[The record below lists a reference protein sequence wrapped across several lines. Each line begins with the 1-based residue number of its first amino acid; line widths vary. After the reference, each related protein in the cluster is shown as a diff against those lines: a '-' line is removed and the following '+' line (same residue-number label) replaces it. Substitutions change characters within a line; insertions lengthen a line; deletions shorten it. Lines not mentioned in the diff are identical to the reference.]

1 MKTLEKVNYKGFVLP
16 LVIGVILWGI
26 TPLRPGGLSASAWE
40 MFAIFVATIVGCITK
55 PLPIGGTTLIGLIV
69 TVLVGLAP
77 IKDVVDPKTGKV
89 TSGILSAFSNSASWL
104 IAMAFIMAY
113 GISKTGLGNRIAYWM
128 IEKFGKKS
136 IGIGYAITGLEL
148 VLGALID
155 RKSVV

>member
-26 TPLRPGGLSASAWE
+26 TPLRPSGLSIQAWE

-89 TSGILSAFSNSASWL
+89 TTGILSAFSNSASWL
-104 IAMAFIMAY
+104 IAM
-113 GISKTGLGNRIAYWM
+113 LLPVWN
-128 IEKFGKKS
+128 
-136 IGIGYAITGLEL
+136 
-148 VLGALID
+148 
-155 RKSVV
+155 